1 MTKLLYPIRF
11 LIILIL
17 ELTALEAAL
26 IRSKEAVA
34 LAEVQETERARESA
48 IREVVGEGEEYIV
61 DVVKGR
67 VCPYNSDDPEDC
79 YPLEFEPDTE
89 WKLVRPH
96 QRVPPGL
103 DIRMNLGIG
112 GKEARL
118 PLGGAHE
125 NKRSQGGIVN
135 TNTDTDNLAAKINKL
150 MHREKALQQQQQ
162 QQKRGASGSG
172 TQSQEGNTQASQ
184 FASQFEFIQRCL
196 ETQRYQEAALIF
208 EEIMEYA
215 HDYKYGLA
223 LVTDKFEF
231 ITKISFDTSL
241 SLELRE
247 VATRFILSCLRNNPP
262 VVQYITTTYP
272 DYFDNILKASLEI
285 DPRDRSYSSSLVGR
299 YISILRELLNRQNN
313 PDAIRSETPK
323 LMDDLLRLYPTVSNS
338 GTKLKILEIVSQYL
352 ANVDQDQNGE
362 DGSPPTEE
370 MPLETVRFWATE
382 FSEQIQDPEIVDEL
396 HVRQLFNALYAI
408 KRRYKSNVRLDSSF
422 MNWLDEQVVARSEH
436 LNTGA
441 SGGSA
446 EDDYLLVGRDPEQ
459 DEFDRK
465 LIDSNHNVFGNPMA
479 ARIKKFRDE
488 L

>member
-1 MTKLLYPIRF
+1 MTKLLLPIRF
-11 LIILIL
+11 ITLLLL
-17 ELTALEAAL
+17 ESTALEAAL

-34 LAEVQETERARESA
+34 LAEVQETEIARES
-48 IREVVGEGEEYIV
+48 IGEAAGEEKGYIV

-67 VCPYNSDDPEDC
+67 ICPYDDPDNC
-79 YPLEFEPDTE
+79 YPLEFEPETE

-103 DIRMNLGIG
+103 EIRMNLDIG

-118 PLGGAHE
+118 SPGGE
-125 NKRSQGGIVN
+125 QVLQGSIVN
-135 TNTDTDNLAAKINKL
+135 ANTVTNTNNLAAKINKL
-150 MHREKALQQQQQ
+150 MHREKALQQQE
-162 QQKRGASGSG
+162 KRRGSESENQG
-172 TQSQEGNTQASQ
+172 GNTQVSQ
-184 FASQFEFIQRCL
+184 FAPQFEFIQRCV
-196 ETQRYQEAALIF
+196 ETQRYQEAALTF

-231 ITKISFDTSL
+231 ITDISFDTNL

-272 DYFDNILKASLEI
+272 DYFDNILTASLEI

-323 LMDDLLRLYPTVSNS
+323 LMDDLFRLYPNVSNS
-338 GTKLKILEIVSQYL
+338 GARLKILEIVSQYL
-352 ANVDQDQNGE
+352 ANVDQDQGQG
-362 DGSPPTEE
+362 DGNPPTVE
-370 MPLETVRFWATE
+370 MPLETVQYWATE
-382 FSEQIQDPEIVDEL
+382 FSEEIQDPETVDEL

-408 KRRYKSNVRLDSSF
+408 KRRYKSKVKLDSSF

-446 EDDYLLVGRDPEQ
+446 EDEYLLVGRDLEQ

-479 ARIKKFRDE
+479 ARIKNFRDE